1 MLDARVLE
9 TFLPFF
15 FAVTLTVNTAGIVLK
30 NAGNTGLESSI

>member
-15 FAVTLTVNTAGIVLK
+15 FAVTLTGNTAGIVEK
-30 NAGNTGLESSI
+30 TG